1 MFKSASI
8 KQKITNQ
15 NQILQNKIG
24 WDVVKTK

>member
-24 WDVVKTK
+24 WDVVKAK